1 MHILLEE
8 APLLVYYFL
17 TLFLSNYKLRL
28 ILSIFW
34 TTSTFCQLELPCSL
48 RSLRSLLALA
58 YARAES
64 SLRSLYNKR
73 SLRSHLLYSLVP
85 SISIAP
91 CEFAFRFAQYNS
103 RIPFLMFT
111 HFVKFDCPI
120 AMSILP
126 EEGALFGSLRLC
138 NRLYYHFLNSLVQ
151 SSLCSK
157 KFFHKIVSSDVLH
170 IQGTSALGC
179 STLLLWKALTPISM
193 DYGITN

>member
-48 RSLRSLLALA
+48 RSLRSLGRSLAHFVRCARWDAHLLTSFAVLAGGGGGGGGSAPYGRSWRSLTLALLHSLRSRNRAHFVSRLALA
-58 YARAES
+58 NARAES

-85 SISIAP
+85 SISIAT
-91 CEFAFRFAQYNS
+91 S
-103 RIPFLMFT
+103 
-111 HFVKFDCPI
+111 
-120 AMSILP
+120 
-126 EEGALFGSLRLC
+126 SLHLA
-138 NRLYYHFLNSLVQ
+138 SLV
-151 SSLCSK
+151 
-157 KFFHKIVSSDVLH
+157 
-170 IQGTSALGC
+170 T
-179 STLLLWKALTPISM
+179 TLRRVPPV
-193 DYGITN
+193 

>member
-8 APLLVYYFL
+8 VLLLVYYFL

-48 RSLRSLLALA
+48 HSLRSLLALA

-73 SLRSHLLYSLVP
+73 SLCSHLLYSLVP

-91 CEFAFRFAQYNS
+91 CEFAFCFAQYNS
-103 RIPFLMFT
+103 WSRGHSSDT
-111 HFVKFDCPI
+111 
-120 AMSILP
+120 
-126 EEGALFGSLRLC
+126 
-138 NRLYYHFLNSLVQ
+138 FLNVH
-151 SSLCSK
+151 SLCQIRLSNHYVHTARRRRP
-157 KFFHKIVSSDVLH
+157 FWF
-170 IQGTSALGC
+170 T
-179 STLLLWKALTPISM
+179 
-193 DYGITN
+193 